1 MSEGSQWITMQ
12 QRNKQQRGHLLHM
25 QGSVP
30 HLQRPC
36 HSAGDTCHT
45 SSHTATQQG
54 THATPPETLPPSRGH
69 ISPDF
74 ESVLHLQTPCHPAG
88 DTFHRF
94 SPLHTTARIKCS
106 FPPPP
111 YILHMCTATNSR
123 WVYFYGKT
131 LSLHHS

>member
-1 MSEGSQWITMQ
+1 MMSEWITMQ

-30 HLQRPC
+30 HLQGHC

-88 DTFHRF
+88 VSPDFPLYIQLQGSNAPFH
-94 SPLHTTARIKCS
+94 LH
-106 FPPPP
+106 P
-111 YILHMCTATNSR
+111 LHMCTATNSR

-131 LSLHHS
+131 LSLHHC